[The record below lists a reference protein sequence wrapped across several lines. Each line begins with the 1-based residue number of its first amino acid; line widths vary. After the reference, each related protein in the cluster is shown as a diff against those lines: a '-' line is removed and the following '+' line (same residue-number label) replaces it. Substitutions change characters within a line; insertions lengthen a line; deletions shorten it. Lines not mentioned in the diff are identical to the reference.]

1 MFDALPGIPA
11 LRKAICDFHQR
22 YDDITFRP
30 EDVLVG
36 PGSKELIFLAMN
48 VFKGGKSSLIILNSE
63 HTRDTFIIPKVLS
76 ANISCHGGVKFAT
89 VSISDKDFG

>member
-1 MFDALPGIPA
+1 MYKESSSINYYNYKLSIGDLNKHANMFDVLPGIPA

-63 HTRDTFIIPKVLS
+63 HNRDIL
-76 ANISCHGGVKFAT
+76 
-89 VSISDKDFG
+89 